1 MPSKNIKFIIKFKIE
16 SNSKNLNPKISTV
29 LSQRRINSSEFF
41 NFFKEKLSLLEIRED
56 VNILLKIFIFVFELD
71 DYVVYIKMP
80 SLSTLIN
87 HFFYLKKNY
96 NWPGFFFN
104 KMTKKQK
111 YFNYILTPYILYE
124 IIKYQWVY
132 SGNDNIFLSSH
143 FKKNVDSLKSKGINL
158 YIV

>member
-96 NWPGFFFN
+96 N
-104 KMTKKQK
+104 
-111 YFNYILTPYILYE
+111 
-124 IIKYQWVY
+124 
-132 SGNDNIFLSSH
+132 
-143 FKKNVDSLKSKGINL
+143 
-158 YIV
+158 